1 MKTFEFFF
9 EDFRGKNKAP
19 WSFMVGVLTNLDCAM
34 YKPGDVIIPVRK
46 KVEELIIIEQGY
58 CKLYAFSPSRDKTHE
73 EKQLVVRLPS
83 KSWYGEFQ
91 ILLNLES
98 SF

>member
-1 MKTFEFFF
+1 MKAVLGNYLKTFEFFF

-19 WSFMVGVLTNLDCAM
+19 MSFMVGVLTNLDCAM

-58 CKLYAFSPSRDKTHE
+58 CKLFAFIPSRDNKTHD
-73 EKQLVVRLPS
+73 EK
-83 KSWYGEFQ
+83 
-91 ILLNLES
+91 
-98 SF
+98 